1 MAVNIIGQTFY
12 EGIHGG
18 ASSSNF
24 SLFNIGES
32 ILVWTDVEFFTQ
44 VNFTAAAPLVT
55 GSVVNQNHLYGSN
68 KFANVSVGDTIRI
81 VCAAGF
87 FATANNQKVTVLVKY
102 SNNEIL
108 VSNAIVSGLP
118 VTNNE
123 SNADAILYNL
133 TEIQSLDFQYNFIE
147 NGQPNQYNSLTTNQL
162 QWFKADNIAASSSGS
177 PVVMLPQ
184 GSGEWRP
191 NAMDGTNV
199 TDAYRVSYDTTN
211 GRQIFKIRHSTIVTP
226 LFLASQLMDAINNV
240 APNYYL
246 NGNCL
251 KYVVKIS
258 GLRSLNDP
266 NSLQVVETDSNILG
280 NSGWFDESF
289 NQGVQDYFIQNIE
302 YFNNA
307 VPATEISSFIGYNQT
322 IEFYITSASGDFA
335 SGQRISIG
343 AMKLPNNQIEYQNNG
358 RLLTENFLFANIYG
372 YVNGLFY
379 ANPYAN
385 DGNFIDG
392 WKADFISANTIHITM
407 DLVLD
412 TDTIAILNESLT
424 PRFCFWTTIANPALT
439 TVLTQNKQVIWSG
452 VKQFNNVVKPADTN
466 CTHTFKRHY
475 EDANDAGI
483 TDDITTFKN
492 DECVMESVITG
503 NWAEFP
509 SSVDEIYLTKIYQQ
523 VVAKRISDGAEF
535 LLEDFQLNVPV
546 IFQSGAPFINY
557 SNNTVFNIPTTEIRK
572 PITVTIIDA
581 SPTPANAKFK
591 VSYPFMIRWEAWV
604 ALLGVNSDFFN
615 PSQPNNGQNQDWFHY
630 LTANWEIYF
639 RTGYDVVSS
648 VNPYHFDEDILIPI
662 NDYATNPAY
671 SVKKVET
678 FTSGGTPLTAGG
690 VNYIQA
696 GSNTIVKATFTKPT
710 GLLIEE
716 SKVVFGIEIY
726 QQGGIG
732 GRVRFSSVWE
742 TTFPLTWFVPISGI
756 DDKVVL
762 TQINSTT
769 IKAEAVLDHNAL
781 PVGNITYDIV
791 ARIYEVEKT
800 PDPEFDKTMTDG
812 TFKTTTDGNYKTIA

>member
-1 MAVNIIGQTFY
+1 MAVTIIGQTFY
-12 EGIHGG
+12 DVITAG
-18 ASSSNF
+18 SSGSNF
-24 SLFNIGES
+24 PLFNIGES
-32 ILVWTDVEFFTQ
+32 LLVWTDVEFFTE
-44 VNFTAAAPLVT
+44 VKFTPAVPLVT
-55 GSVVNQNHLYGSN
+55 GSALNQNHLYGSN
-68 KFANVSVGDTIRI
+68 RFANVSVGDTIRI
-81 VCAAGF
+81 VCSAGF
-87 FATANNQKVTVLVKY
+87 FATVNNQKVTVLVKY

-133 TEIQSLDFQYNFIE
+133 TEIQSLDYQYNFIE
-147 NGQPNQYNSLTTNQL
+147 NGQPNQFNSLTTNQL
-162 QWFKADNIAASSSGS
+162 QWYKADNIDTSSFGTPSIL
-177 PVVMLPQ
+177 VPQ
-184 GSGEWRP
+184 GGLEWQIRS
-191 NAMDGTNV
+191 NFVGTS
-199 TDAYRVSYDTTN
+199 DAYRISYDTSN
-211 GRQIFKIRHSTIVTP
+211 GRQVFRIRHYVVATP
-226 LFLASQLMDAINNV
+226 LYLASQLIDATNNI
-240 APNYYL
+240 APTYYL

-251 KYVVKIS
+251 KYVVKVS
-258 GLRSLNDP
+258 GLRSINDP
-266 NSLQVVETDSNILG
+266 NSLQVVETNSSILG

-289 NQGVQDYFIQNIE
+289 NQGAQDYFIQNIQ
-302 YFNNA
+302 YFNNGI
-307 VPATEISSFIGYNQT
+307 PTTEISSFTPYDQT
-322 IEFYITSASGDFA
+322 IEFDITSATGDFA
-335 SGQRISIG
+335 VDQRISVG
-343 AMKLPNNQIEYQNNG
+343 GMKLPNNQIEYQNNG
-358 RLLTENFLFANIYG
+358 RSLGENFLFADLYP
-372 YVNGLFY
+372 YVNGLVY
-379 ANPYAN
+379 TNPYGN
-385 DGNFIDG
+385 DGNFIDSV
-392 WKADFISANTIHITM
+392 KADFINANTIHVTIY
-407 DLVLD
+407 LVLNAN
-412 TDTIAILNESLT
+412 TIAILNESLT
-424 PRFCFWTTIANPALT
+424 PRFCFWTTIANPAF
-439 TVLTQNKQVIWSG
+439 TQVVNSNKQIIWSG
-452 VKQFNNVVKPADTN
+452 VKNFNNVVRPADLN
-466 CTHTFKRHY
+466 CVQTFKRHY

-492 DECVMESVITG
+492 DECVMESLIYGT
-503 NWAEFP
+503 WEEFP
-509 SSVDEIYLTKIYQQ
+509 STVDSVYLTKIYQQ

-546 IFQSGAPFINY
+546 IFQGGAPFINY

-572 PITVTIIDA
+572 PITVTIVDA
-581 SPTPANAKFK
+581 VPTPSSAKFK
-591 VSYPFMIRWEAWV
+591 ISYPFMIRWEAWV

-630 LTANWEIYF
+630 LNANWEIYF

-696 GSNTIVKATFTKPT
+696 GSNTIVRATFTKPT
-710 GLLIEE
+710 GLLVEE

-812 TFKTTTDGNYKTIA
+812 TFKTTTDGNIKSIA